1 MPAFSDRLILL
12 LLAAL
17 AALPACAGEPRWPTQ
32 QEIDGAR
39 AAHPMPNMEDIAR
52 EPLPRLPTIK
62 PQSPALDVETIAR
75 RYSDNR
81 QAFEGGATTQPTLMI
96 FVSLGIPRASLKL
109 LATQAAR
116 SGATMVI
123 RGLKDESMKKT
134 LAAVQQIIGES
145 PVAWQIDPPAFKR
158 FNIRRAPT
166 FVLQTTDSRDQFTTT
181 SCSNGCSLN
190 GSFVSVAGD
199 VSLDYALEFI
209 AKTKPAFAEN
219 AQRFLKRLRG

>member
-1 MPAFSDRLILL
+1 
-12 LLAAL
+12 
-17 AALPACAGEPRWPTQ
+17 
-32 QEIDGAR
+32 
-39 AAHPMPNMEDIAR
+39 MPNMEDIAR